1 MADAARAS
9 AFVLTAQLRIRS
21 LAVGVTTGLIVFV
34 ALVPIKH
41 DAPTLYAG
49 LTGKAAPL
57 IGISA
62 VAGLATLVLLVARR
76 FPAARL
82 TAVLAGAAV
91 VLGWGIA
98 QYPWLLVDQVS
109 IADAAGSPATLAA
122 LLGVVVLAAIIVV
135 PAMAYLYSLTQSEP
149 WTKSES

>member
-1 MADAARAS
+1 M
-9 AFVLTAQLRIRS
+9 
-21 LAVGVTTGLIVFV
+21 
-34 ALVPIKH
+34 
-41 DAPTLYAG
+41 
-49 LTGKAAPL
+49 
-57 IGISA
+57 
-62 VAGLATLVLLVARR
+62 
-76 FPAARL
+76 
-82 TAVLAGAAV
+82 LAGAAV